1 MSIQTSTRRMTA
13 KEEKE
18 LELHRKEK
26 TDLSKIPLHM
36 RSDYITRNANIDAR
50 KMLCDKCDG
59 TGNQLLS
66 MYQKCTDCN
75 GTGAVDNGQP
85 LSDTLAVVE
94 ELEQKA

>member
-1 MSIQTSTRRMTA
+1 MTVQTSTRRMT
-13 KEEKE
+13 EKE
-18 LELHRKEK
+18 LIEHEDRKKEL
-26 TDLSKIPLHM
+26 TDLSKIPPHM
-36 RSDYITRNANIDAR
+36 RSDYVTRNENIKAK

-85 LSDTLAVVE
+85 KEDL
-94 ELEQKA
+94 